1 MLEKR
6 LGYVYS
12 DNMANNA
19 NSVNIGLNLKS
30 YHHGDLRSAVVVEGL
45 RLLKT
50 QEADT
55 LSLREIARNV
65 GVSATAL
72 YRHFPDKA
80 SLLAALAAA
89 GYALLAEQQSDA
101 AKGEGQER
109 FAQLGRAYV
118 RFAVAN
124 PALFRLIFVNSPA
137 DMHAHSIAPT
147 GSAASLLEQGV
158 AHMMGADATP
168 EARFAVMLRA
178 WSLVHGLSMLILDKQ
193 IMADDTLIDQVISRT
208 SVGFDFP
215 L

>member
-1 MLEKR
+1 MLR
-6 LGYVYS
+6 N
-12 DNMANNA
+12 D
-19 NSVNIGLNLKS
+19 NSVNIRT
-30 YHHGDLRSAVVVEGL
+30 YHHGDLRSAVVAEGL
-45 RLLKT
+45 RLLKN

-80 SLLAALAAA
+80 SLLAALATA
-89 GYALLAEQQSDA
+89 GYAMLAEQQSDA

-137 DMHAHSIAPT
+137 DMHAHSIAPS

-158 AHMMGADATP
+158 AQMMGADASP
-168 EARFAVMLRA
+168 EARFAVMVRA
-178 WSLVHGLSMLILDKQ
+178 WSLVHGLSMLILDRQ
-193 IMADDTLIDQVISRT
+193 IMADDALIDQVISST
-208 SVGFDFP
+208 SVSFDFP

>member
-1 MLEKR
+1 MTIN
-6 LGYVYS
+6 
-12 DNMANNA
+12 D
-19 NSVNIGLNLKS
+19 NSVNIKA
-30 YHHGDLRSAVVVEGL
+30 YHHGDLWSAVVAEGL
-45 RLLKT
+45 RLLT
-50 QEADT
+50 EREADT

-80 SLLAALAAA
+80 SLLAALATA
-89 GYALLAEQQSDA
+89 GYAMLAEKQKDA
-101 AKGEGQER
+101 ATGEGQER

-137 DMHAHSIAPT
+137 DMNAHSIAPT

-158 AHMMGADATP
+158 AQMMGKNAPP

-178 WSLVHGLSMLILDKQ
+178 WSLVHGLSMLILDRQ
-193 IMADDTLIDQVISRT
+193 IKVDDALIDQVISST
-208 SVGFDFP
+208 SVGFDLP

>member
-1 MLEKR
+1 
-6 LGYVYS
+6 
-12 DNMANNA
+12 MATND
-19 NSVNIGLNLKS
+19 NSVNIKT
-30 YHHGDLRSAVVVEGL
+30 YHHGDLRSAVVAEGL
-45 RLLKT
+45 RLLRDR
-50 QEADT
+50 EAEA

-80 SLLAALAAA
+80 SLLVALATA
-89 GYALLAEQQSDA
+89 GYAMLADEQRGA
-101 AKGEGQER
+101 ASGEGNEQ

-137 DMHAHSIAPT
+137 DMHAHSIAPS
-147 GSAASLLEQGV
+147 GSAAALLEQGV
-158 AHMMGADATP
+158 TRMMGPKASP

-178 WSLVHGLSMLILDKQ
+178 WALVHGLAMLILDKQ
-193 IMADDTLIDQVISRT
+193 IKADDALIDHVISST
-208 SVGFDFP
+208 SLGLDFS

>member
-1 MLEKR
+1 MT
-6 LGYVYS
+6 S
-12 DNMANNA
+12 HA
-19 NSVNIGLNLKS
+19 NSVNIKS
-30 YHHGDLRSAVVVEGL
+30 YHHGDLRSAVVEEGL
-45 RLLKT
+45 RLLNDR
-50 QEADT
+50 EADS

-80 SLLAALAAA
+80 SLLGALATA
-89 GYALLAEQQSDA
+89 GYALLADEQRDA
-101 AKGEGQER
+101 ALAQGPER

-118 RFAVAN
+118 RFAVAH

-137 DMHAHSIAPT
+137 NMHVHSIAPT
-147 GSAASLLEQGV
+147 GSAAALLEQGV
-158 AHMMGADATP
+158 VQMMGADASP

-193 IMADDTLIDQVISRT
+193 IAADDALIDHVISST
-208 SVGFDFP
+208 SVGFDLP